1 MARGGDP
8 DAVDSAV
15 PMAFGILAL
24 DLLLKG
30 LHGRLVVLKN
40 GRYDAFPLDVATGSK
55 KVVNVEQFYNSDC
68 YCPKNETFRMKPMFS
83 MTSEG

>member
-1 MARGGDP
+1 MARGDDS
-8 DAVDSAV
+8 DAVYSTE

-30 LHGRLVVLKN
+30 LHGTLVVLKN
-40 GRYDAFPLDVATGSK
+40 ARYDAIPLDVVTGLK

-83 MTSEG
+83 MTSEV